1 MYCLHDVRM
10 KFLMSLAMTITAE
23 RHEVA
28 DNILALATA
37 SDVMNIHGL
46 FAAHFTRY
54 EVIYAEA
61 EMPEVN
67 LCVRGHSFARNL
79 ENSSSMAAMIRSL
92 VSLSGY
98 STWIT
103 SP

>member
-1 MYCLHDVRM
+1 MG
-10 KFLMSLAMTITAE
+10 LAVTITAE

-37 SDVMNIHGL
+37 LDVMNIHGL

-61 EMPEVN
+61 EV
-67 LCVRGHSFARNL
+67 LKVCAAVRGHSFAKYFL
-79 ENSSSMAAMIRSL
+79 NSSSIAAMTLSL
-92 VSLSGY
+92 VALSGY